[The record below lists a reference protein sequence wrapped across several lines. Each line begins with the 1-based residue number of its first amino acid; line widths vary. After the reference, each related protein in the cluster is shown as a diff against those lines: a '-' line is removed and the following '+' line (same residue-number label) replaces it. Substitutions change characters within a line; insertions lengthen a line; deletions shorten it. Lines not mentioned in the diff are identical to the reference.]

1 MRGLLSRHEQR
12 YTKPCRR
19 YRYKCSYRGNRPS
32 NHCSCLLVA
41 VAAAGC
47 RLGRGSG
54 RLPQAAGGRVAGVC
68 RATSSALPCR
78 RPSARL
84 HVHHIDMPSHGLPGL
99 SCVTAAAASCRR
111 RQGERRRRRRR
122 PPRAALAPAP
132 LAPLFLDIWV
142 AQGTLNAS
150 ARNASGSHG
159 GATAGATCTPSI
171 GPDPN
176 PGVLAC
182 IDSVQHISA
191 LCRRLS
197 AVLFA
202 TMQCALTTSPATQ
215 RVHARR
221 SGRQALRV
229 HATAQTSTGLP
240 KPKWAGGPGAG
251 SGRAGAATAAATA
264 GP

>member
-1 MRGLLSRHEQR
+1 VWLHCAHCRFDKSSSRHAGGAHRAQARVQRLRIRAIWHMRGLLSRHERR

-54 RLPQAAGGRVAGVC
+54 RLLQAAGGRVAGVC

-122 PPRAALAPAP
+122 RQAALAPAP

-142 AQGTLNAS
+142 AQGTVNAS

-171 GPDPN
+171 AP
-176 PGVLAC
+176 
-182 IDSVQHISA
+182 
-191 LCRRLS
+191 
-197 AVLFA
+197 
-202 TMQCALTTSPATQ
+202 
-215 RVHARR
+215 
-221 SGRQALRV
+221 
-229 HATAQTSTGLP
+229 
-240 KPKWAGGPGAG
+240 
-251 SGRAGAATAAATA
+251 
-264 GP
+264 